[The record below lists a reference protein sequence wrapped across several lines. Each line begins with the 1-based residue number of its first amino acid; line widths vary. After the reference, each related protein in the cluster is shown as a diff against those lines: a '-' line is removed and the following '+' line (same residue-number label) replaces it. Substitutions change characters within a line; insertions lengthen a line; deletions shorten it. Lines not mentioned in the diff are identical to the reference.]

1 MWMCH
6 VLVNYL
12 LTLKF
17 VSMPHVIQLF
27 VDPTFHECVT
37 CQHYECAM
45 CHQTI
50 GQMFNLHN
58 YNLVEIVIIFL
69 ANVMLS

>member
-1 MWMCH
+1 
-6 VLVNYL
+6 
-12 LTLKF
+12 
-17 VSMPHVIQLF
+17 MPHVIQLF